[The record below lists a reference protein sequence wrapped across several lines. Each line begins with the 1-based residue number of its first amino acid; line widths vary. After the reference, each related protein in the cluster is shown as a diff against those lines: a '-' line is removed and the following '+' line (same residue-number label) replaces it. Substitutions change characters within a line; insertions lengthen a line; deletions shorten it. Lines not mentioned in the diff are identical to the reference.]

1 VYISTK
7 KAHVGSAAIS
17 FFRWHCFHQT
27 PAGRGD
33 RMKTLCV
40 EGSALSFK
48 GRPFLFILF
57 ARLGYENKNSNPA
70 VVSAPVG
77 LDPRFARHFI
87 PATPALRVLT
97 RQIALQDSL
106 DAPSR
111 NVGQPPLGRV
121 LTTAQTHKTPSPGG
135 GGSFRLAWP
144 RTSCLNDPFFSR
156 WGGRKK
162 GIFAREALENITEF
176 FCVGA
181 KHSWQIGIC
190 HDS

>member
-48 GRPFLFILF
+48 GCPFLFILF
-57 ARLGYENKNSNPA
+57 ARLGFENKNSNPA

-97 RQIALQDSL
+97 RQMALQDSL

-121 LTTAQTHKTPSPGG
+121 LTTAQTHKTPLAWGRWFFSA
-135 GGSFRLAWP
+135 RLAANLVSE
-144 RTSCLNDPFFSR
+144 RPFLFPL
-156 WGGRKK
+156 GREKERD
-162 GIFAREALENITEF
+162 FRA
-176 FCVGA
+176 
-181 KHSWQIGIC
+181 
-190 HDS
+190 